1 MMIGMRL
8 LYPLDVYSSFFPTQ
22 MMLEEAAA
30 LSDERQWLAQV
41 LTKQL
46 VREEDRNKQLTAQLA
61 DDLVD
66 NRREVAAAASSQG
79 QPHHSVTKAPP
90 AISENDETARQTEP
104 DKTRRR
110 VS

>member
-1 MMIGMRL
+1 
-8 LYPLDVYSSFFPTQ
+8 
-22 MMLEEAAA
+22 MLEEAAA

-66 NRREVAAAASSQG
+66 NRREVASSRG

-90 AISENDETARQTEP
+90 AIPNKDETTRQTEP

-110 VS
+110 LS